1 MEVKGTAFIARKSML
16 EREHGPDR
24 FEEVLHKVAETEAC
38 FRAPVLAT
46 TRLPIKSFMKF
57 NDMVVKELYAGD
69 EHSYFR
75 FGEASAAW
83 ALSPT
88 GPYKHLVTNKSV
100 PEFAASAHNIYR
112 NYFTEGDARSE
123 VHGNKVTLQLV
134 DIATPHVY
142 FEYAI
147 MGYFKRGLE
156 MVSGGHVRMT
166 RKRGFSKGDADVLYE
181 FELD

>member
-16 EREHGPDR
+16 EREHGPER
-24 FEEVLHKVAETEAC
+24 FEQVLKKVAATEPC
-38 FRAPVLAT
+38 FRSPILAT
-46 TRLPIKSFMKF
+46 TRLPVESFVKF
-57 NDMVVKELYAGD
+57 NDAVVKELYDGD

-75 FGEASAAW
+75 FGEASATW
-83 ALSPT
+83 ALSPS
-88 GPYKHLVTNKSV
+88 GPYKHLVQNKSV

-123 VHGNKVTLQLV
+123 IHGNKVTLQLV
-134 DIATPHVY
+134 GIDTPHVY

-156 MVSGGHVRMT
+156 LVSG
-166 RKRGFSKGDADVLYE
+166 RKVTMVCERGFSKRDADVLYH
-181 FELD
+181 FTIG